1 MWNTT
6 PGERREENC
15 TNRVTNDLS
24 FVPNCWASGRWLK
37 TETQV
42 GRREQILPL
51 LSERGSRRLLA
62 AVGVRQVR
70 AKGAGELLV
79 VTYATPFP
87 DAAHTRLPVP
97 AALGEGNLPS
107 FLPSLIWRLAVR
119 SIFETVIPM
128 SCVCAPR
135 GAAHIMAGILKDMFP
150 SPERLSSREKSTQL
164 SEKGSATLTATL
176 SRKYY
181 LFFK

>member
-1 MWNTT
+1 M
-6 PGERREENC
+6 G
-15 TNRVTNDLS
+15 
-24 FVPNCWASGRWLK
+24 A
-37 TETQV
+37 
-42 GRREQILPL
+42 
-51 LSERGSRRLLA
+51 
-62 AVGVRQVR
+62 RQVR

-87 DAAHTRLPVP
+87 DAAHTRLTVP

-107 FLPSLIWRLAVR
+107 FLLLFDVR
-119 SIFETVIPM
+119 SIFKTVIPM

-150 SPERLSSREKSTQL
+150 SPERLNSREKSTQL